1 MGNYCGGKIVNI
13 VIKSVNQISKKNWFK
28 FTNFSD
34 IKGFCL
40 YKSREDRLVSYLGP
54 IPYSSQAKPVVSR
67 KVLTTN
73 DYHLEL
79 YLVIT
84 LNQCNIDRE

>member
-1 MGNYCGGKIVNI
+1 MCVCITFR
-13 VIKSVNQISKKNWFK
+13 ISK
-28 FTNFSD
+28 NFSD